1 MQIGTGIYTP
11 TEAASL
17 LNERP
22 DTVNRWAWGYSR
34 TRNDQQRAHPPL
46 IRTELPRVDGQKAI
60 TFVELIELLY
70 IRAFERAGVSWS
82 QIKEAARVASRMF
95 STDHPFALRHL
106 YVDPGSLYGSLRE
119 QDGSESLVQL
129 VGHGQHAMPQLV
141 KPYLEQIE
149 FDVNDVA
156 RRWWPMGKTAG
167 IVVDPLKAFGAP
179 VVEPVGIRARSLA
192 AAYDAELPAFGTAA
206 LNRVAWTYDIEPEH
220 VQAALRFRGWQ
231 SRAA

>member
-1 MQIGTGIYTP
+1 
-11 TEAASL
+11 
-17 LNERP
+17 
-22 DTVNRWAWGYSR
+22 
-34 TRNDQQRAHPPL
+34 
-46 IRTELPRVDGQKAI
+46 
-60 TFVELIELLY
+60 
-70 IRAFERAGVSWS
+70 
-82 QIKEAARVASRMF
+82 MF

-156 RRWWPMGKTAG
+156 RRWWPMGKAAG

-192 AAYDAELPAFGTAA
+192 AAYDAELPAFGPGA

-220 VQAALRFRGWQ
+220 VQAALRFREWQ